1 MVHVQTWQNL
11 ATGDGNNLSG
21 WNEATPWLDFVD
33 TNALD
38 SIAMHQA
45 GLTVAFY
52 TVPNR
57 EGPGDPMYT
66 NDEST
71 FAHDCNGNRI
81 ASLGVGQG
89 RYLMDPHS
97 TDLGGLWQTY
107 VQKMISNGA
116 WIDYVF
122 EDKADTINKTSANP
136 CNFNQNDWSN
146 ASNQLDSYI
155 GSPSIIYNS
164 LSNTSSNGGQPQVAP
179 SIALNAT
186 SAGGM
191 SEDCYARAD
200 NTLRTRTSWQATEDT
215 EIDMALAQKMF
226 VCNGGMSTNGS
237 IAIQQRIYQ
246 YASYLLTYDPQT
258 TIYETQ
264 YADWSGLFV
273 YPEVQLVAKQPLI
286 GEPSNISSL
295 LQSGGTY
302 ARQYKAC
309 YLAGNYVGPCAAVVN
324 QNPTTMPSQPFP
336 YTSGQY
342 KHTLVVSGSGVLDG
356 GTISTNGPAPPSQVA
371 PSTAVIAFP

>member
-1 MVHVQTWQNL
+1 MIHVQTWQNL
-11 ATGDGNNLSG
+11 ATGDGNHLSG
-21 WNEATPWLDFVD
+21 WEEATPWLNFVD
-33 TNALD
+33 TNAQD
-38 SIAMHQA
+38 SLGMHQA

-97 TDLGGLWQTY
+97 TDLGGLWETY
-107 VQKMISNGA
+107 VQNMISNGA

-136 CNFNQNDWSN
+136 CNFNQSDWSN
-146 ASNQLDSYI
+146 ASNQLDSYMTSHI
-155 GSPSIIYNS
+155 VYNS

-179 SIALNAT
+179 SIALNQT
-186 SAGGM
+186 SVGGM
-191 SEDCYARAD
+191 SEDCYVRAD
-200 NTLRTRTSWQATEDT
+200 NTLRTRVSWEATELT

-226 VCNGGMSTNGS
+226 VCNGGMSTDGT

-246 YASYLLTYDPQT
+246 YASYLLTYDPQR

-264 YADWSGLFV
+264 YADYSGLFV

-286 GEPSNISSL
+286 SEPNNITGL

-324 QNPTTMPSQPFP
+324 ANSASMPSQPFP

-342 KHTLVVSGSGVLDG
+342 KHTLVVSGSDVLDG
-356 GTISTNGPAPPSQVA
+356 GTVSTNGPAPPSQVP
-371 PSTAVIAFP
+371 PSSAVIAFP

>member
-1 MVHVQTWQNL
+1 MIHVQTWQNL
-11 ATGDGNNLSG
+11 ATGDGNHLSG
-21 WNEATPWLDFVD
+21 WEEATPWLNFVD
-33 TNALD
+33 TNAQD
-38 SIAMHQA
+38 SLGMHQA

-97 TDLGGLWQTY
+97 TDLGGLWETY
-107 VQKMISNGA
+107 VQNMISNGA

-136 CNFNQNDWSN
+136 CNFNQSDWSN
-146 ASNQLDSYI
+146 ASNQLDSYMTSHI
-155 GSPSIIYNS
+155 VYNS

-179 SIALNAT
+179 SIALNQT
-186 SAGGM
+186 SVGGM
-191 SEDCYARAD
+191 SEDCYVRAD
-200 NTLRTRTSWQATEDT
+200 NTLRTRVSWEATELT

-226 VCNGGMSTNGS
+226 VCNGGMSTDGT

-246 YASYLLTYDPQT
+246 YASYLLTYDPQR

-264 YADWSGLFV
+264 YADYSGLFV

-286 GEPSNISSL
+286 SEPNNITGL

-324 QNPTTMPSQPFP
+324 ANSASMPSQPSRTRRGN
-336 YTSGQY
+336 TS
-342 KHTLVVSGSGVLDG
+342 TRSW
-356 GTISTNGPAPPSQVA
+356 
-371 PSTAVIAFP
+371 

>member
-1 MVHVQTWQNL
+1 MIHVHTWQNL
-11 ATGDGNNLSG
+11 STGDGNNLSG
-21 WNEATPWLDFVD
+21 WGEATPWLDYVD
-33 TNALD
+33 TNAQD
-38 SIAMHQA
+38 SLAMHQA

-71 FAHDCNGNRI
+71 FAHDCSGNRI

-97 TDLGGLWQTY
+97 TDLGGLWETY
-107 VQKMISNGA
+107 VMKMISNGA

-146 ASNQLDSYI
+146 ASNQLDSYMT
-155 GSPSIIYNS
+155 SHIIYNS
-164 LSNTSSNGGQPQVAP
+164 LSNTSSSGGQPQVAP
-179 SIALNAT
+179 SIALNQT
-186 SAGGM
+186 SVGGM
-191 SEDCYARAD
+191 SEDCYVRAD
-200 NTLRTRTSWQATEDT
+200 NTLRTRTAWQATELT

-226 VCNGGMSTNGS
+226 VCNGGMSTDGT

-264 YADWSGLFV
+264 YADYSGLFV
-273 YPEVQLVAKQPLI
+273 YPEVQLVAKQPLV
-286 GEPSNISSL
+286 GEPSNITSL
-295 LQSGGTY
+295 QQSGGTY

-324 QNPTTMPSQPFP
+324 SNSASMPSQPFP
-336 YTSGQY
+336 YSGQY
-342 KHTLVVSGSGVLDG
+342 HHTLVVSGSDVLDG
-356 GTISTNGPAPPSQVA
+356 GIVSTNGPAPPSQVP
-371 PSTAVIAFP
+371 PSSAVIAFP